1 MAFCF
6 CPSLESPQRHSWRK
20 EVCPFLTLYAVASRA
35 GVQSARGFTWALG
48 RSSSQ
53 SWVLLG
59 SGAALSSDSV
69 VDIALGT
76 GAEEYVA
83 QNHYPLLSR
92 RALAAS
98 ISHTVVTGNPNP
110 KPSPVTVWSGPAVVK
125 GQNGTHG
132 CRGWWPQGSAL
143 LSSRHLG
150 SFQSLYWNDLRS
162 LINQQPGG

>member
-1 MAFCF
+1 M
-6 CPSLESPQRHSWRK
+6 
-20 EVCPFLTLYAVASRA
+20 CPFLTLYAVASRA

-98 ISHTVVTGNPNP
+98 ISHTVVSSAKKHPWA
-110 KPSPVTVWSGPAVVK
+110 TVSVSWFQRVSCECACAVLK
-125 GQNGTHG
+125 
-132 CRGWWPQGSAL
+132 
-143 LSSRHLG
+143 
-150 SFQSLYWNDLRS
+150 
-162 LINQQPGG
+162 